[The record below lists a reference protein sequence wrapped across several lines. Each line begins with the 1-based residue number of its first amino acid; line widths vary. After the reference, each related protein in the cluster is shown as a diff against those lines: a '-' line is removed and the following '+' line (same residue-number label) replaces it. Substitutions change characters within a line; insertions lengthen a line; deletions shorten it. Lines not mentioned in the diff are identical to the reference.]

1 MVVALGFAGIYE
13 PHILVAKAG
22 SHKGINPILS
32 MSQTH
37 ECFELQ
43 WVPGALAME

>member
-13 PHILVAKAG
+13 PHILVAKPN

-37 ECFELQ
+37 ASFELQ
-43 WVPGALAME
+43 LAPSAIAME